1 MKFHLA
7 DTSGVNI
14 IRSYTDSEVVVNN
27 HRYLTSLVIS
37 ANTIIEDWAPRG
49 FDDLCEADFIEL
61 GALEP
66 ELVILGTGKHLRFPD
81 PRLTLGLSS
90 KRIGIEVMDSRAA
103 CRTYNILVAEGRH
116 VMAVILL
123 ERPEYTVPD

>member
-14 IRSYTDSEVVVNN
+14 IRSYTDREVVVNE

-49 FDDLCEADFIEL
+49 FDDLREADFIEL

-81 PRLTLGLSS
+81 PRLTSGLSS

-103 CRTYNILVAEGRH
+103 CRTYNILVAEGRQ
-116 VMAVILL
+116 VTAAILI
-123 ERPEYTVPD
+123 ERLDDTAPD

>member
-7 DTSGVNI
+7 DTSRINI
-14 IRSYTDSEVVVNN
+14 IRSYTDHEVIVNDR
-27 HRYLTSLVIS
+27 RYVASLVVS
-37 ANTIIEDWAPRG
+37 ANSIIDDWTPRR
-49 FDDLCEADFIEL
+49 FDDLCEADFVEL

-66 ELVILGTGKHLRFPD
+66 ELVILGTGTRLRFPD

-116 VMAVILL
+116 VMAAILI
-123 ERPEYTVPD
+123 EHPEDTAPD